1 MNNKEVNDPRKTLL
15 NSNSDDL
22 KESDDNNWLYCPF
35 CGIKLPIVNKLK
47 FCTAC
52 GNDIDSLKKNR
63 QLKPIKSINPY
74 VKSVTFPQASTPSFF
89 FGSKKIS
96 DEEIINPKNHE
107 LWGTQVSIG
116 ISLGAFLLMNFIS
129 AGLLVLITFFSF
141 DTNFLFD
148 LVSNPYFLILS
159 SFFELTFIIIPVVY
173 IEKYLQN
180 PTLKNRLALLGF
192 TSKGLN
198 RHGLLKEII
207 IGLGFAFV
215 GIILVGVVSFLTEI
229 LVELFFGIE
238 IIRNIN
244 STPTDVEIIISS
256 VDITSLIL
264 LSIVMILIIGTSEE
278 ILFRGFMQKGLMRS
292 LGTRWGILT
301 TAFIF
306 SIIHVLGFI
315 LMVLDSPLILFVSLV
330 LSFFPYF
337 MISLL
342 LGLLFYWRN
351 ENLIAVIIA
360 HGVYDALAIILAY
373 LLYYFL

>member
-22 KESDDNNWLYCPF
+22 KESDEVEWLYCPF
-35 CGIKLPIVNKLK
+35 CGIKLPKVNKLK
-47 FCTAC
+47 FCIGC
-52 GNDIDSLKKNR
+52 GNDIDSLKNNR
-63 QLKPIKSINPY
+63 QLKPRRSINPY
-74 VKSVTFPQASTPSFF
+74 IKSATFPQTSISSFF
-89 FGSKKIS
+89 LGSKKIS

-116 ISLGAFLLMNFIS
+116 IPLGAFLLMNFIS
-129 AGLLVLITFFSF
+129 AGLLVLLTFFSF
-141 DTNFLFD
+141 DINFLFD

-159 SFFELTFIIIPVVY
+159 SFFELTFIILPVVY
-173 IEKYLQN
+173 VEKYLQN

-229 LVELFFGIE
+229 VVELFFGIE
-238 IIRNIN
+238 IIRDIN
-244 STPTDVEIIISS
+244 SAPTDVEIIISS
-256 VDITSLIL
+256 ADITSLIL

-292 LGTRWGILT
+292 LGNRWGIII

-315 LMVLDSPLILFVSLV
+315 LMVLDSPLILFVSLL

-337 MISLL
+337 MISLM

-373 LLYYFL
+373 LLYYTF